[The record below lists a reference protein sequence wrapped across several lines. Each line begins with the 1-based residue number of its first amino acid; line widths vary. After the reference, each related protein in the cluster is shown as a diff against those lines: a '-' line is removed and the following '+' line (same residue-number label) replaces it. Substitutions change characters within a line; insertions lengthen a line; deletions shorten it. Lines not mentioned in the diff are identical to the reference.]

1 MQQSSGQSQPL
12 TLTAGKVAAPFHQF
26 GIQTSLAFQKFI
38 QVYFFQY
45 GLHLFFGRH
54 GSCHQKIFPDRSL
67 KQITIVGHHCHVGQ
81 QAVLLNPGQFLSSN
95 PDRSAIAPIPAGEQ
109 AGNGTLSTAG
119 GSHQG
124 DESILRKLKRHLI
137 QNLPL
142 PVVGKAYIAEYD
154 RRRAIPKTFLP
165 CLPLL

>member
-1 MQQSSGQSQPL
+1 MG
-12 TLTAGKVAAPFHQF
+12 
-26 GIQTSLAFQKFI
+26 
-38 QVYFFQY
+38 Y
-45 GLHLFFGRH
+45 
-54 GSCHQKIFPDRSL
+54 
-67 KQITIVGHHCHVGQ
+67 HCHVGQ
-81 QAVLLNPGQFLSSN
+81 QAVLPNPGQFLSSN

-109 AGNGTLSTAG
+109 TGNGTLSTAG

-142 PVVGKAYIAEYD
+142 PVVGKAHIAEYD

-165 CLPLL
+165 RLPFLQIKDGKEAVGCRHAVHGNMKKRAQ